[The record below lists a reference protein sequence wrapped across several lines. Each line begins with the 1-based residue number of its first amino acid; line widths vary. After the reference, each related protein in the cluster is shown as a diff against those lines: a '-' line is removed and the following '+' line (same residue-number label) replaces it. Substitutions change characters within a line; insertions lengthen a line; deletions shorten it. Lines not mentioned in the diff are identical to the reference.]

1 MILKLCKKALI
12 VNVLLLEKSSFFLFF
27 FMLYWIYKIGKGV
40 RVMSQY
46 KCPFCGKDIHPGDQV
61 CLFCG
66 KKIPNVTMTI
76 QDLNSKNSMN
86 ITTKKNKTI
95 FYLSVSLVCVMI
107 LVSFLIVWFGIIK
120 G

>member
-12 VNVLLLEKSSFFLFF
+12 VNVLLLEKSSFF
-27 FMLYWIYKIGKGV
+27 
-40 RVMSQY
+40 
-46 KCPFCGKDIHPGDQV
+46 
-61 CLFCG
+61 
-66 KKIPNVTMTI
+66 PNVTMTI